1 MSVAATRHGAGRR
14 RRHRRGINWT
24 LGLIVV
30 AAIVALQGVMTLV
43 WVHEEFIGR
52 AQAFADAAL
61 ERALAM
67 HTVVETTEEPL
78 RGRLLG
84 ALADAHT
91 TTSLTPAPATAEAPE
106 WRHADRVYPHLD
118 LAALPARTE
127 VRIVEGAEARRR
139 GPPAELLVS
148 VPTRDGWLNVAFR
161 IDPGAS
167 AGLRVVTWAVLLALL
182 VVGLALLA
190 VRHATRPLRLLA
202 AAAERLGRDPDAP
215 PVEARGGREVALAV
229 RSFNEMQRRL
239 RALLDDR
246 RRMLGALSHD
256 LRTQLTRLRLRLETL
271 PDPEQ
276 RRLATVEM
284 DTMQAMVDGALAFAR
299 DDAADESPRDLD
311 LAALLAT
318 LCDERED
325 LGEAVSFEGPG
336 RLRLR
341 GRPVALRRAFDNLIG
356 NAVRY
361 GGGAEVR
368 LAEAGASARVTI
380 ADRGPGI
387 PAAERTRVLEPFVRL
402 DPSRSG
408 ETGGAGLG
416 LAVAAGAIRLHG
428 GDLAFDDRQ
437 GGGLLATVT
446 LPLVDPSASAGEEGE
461 APR

>member
-1 MSVAATRHGAGRR
+1 MSVLATRHGGGRR

-30 AAIVALQGVMTLV
+30 AAIVALQSVMTLV
-43 WVHEEFIGR
+43 WVHEEFIAR
-52 AQAFADAAL
+52 AQAFADGAL

-67 HTVVETTEEPL
+67 HTVVEATGEPL

-84 ALADAHT
+84 ALAGART
-91 TTSLTPAPATAEAPE
+91 TTSLTAAPATADAPE
-106 WRHADRVYPHLD
+106 WRHADRVYPRLD
-118 LAALPARTE
+118 LASFPRGSQ
-127 VRIVEGAEARRR
+127 VRLVEGPDGRRR

-148 VPTRDGWLNVAFR
+148 VPTRAGWLNVAFR

-167 AGLRVVTWAVLLALL
+167 AGLRIVTRAVLLALL

-190 VRHATRPLRLLA
+190 VRLATRPLRLLA

-229 RSFNEMQRRL
+229 RSFNGMQRRL

-246 RRMLGALSHD
+246 TRMLGALSHD

-276 RRLATVEM
+276 RRLATVET

-299 DDAADESPRDLD
+299 DDAADETPRELD

-325 LGEAVSFEGPG
+325 VGEAVSFTGPA

-356 NAVRY
+356 NALRY
-361 GGGAEVR
+361 GGGAEVS
-368 LAEAGASARVTI
+368 LAETGASARVTI

-387 PAAERTRVLEPFVRL
+387 PPEERTRVLEPFVRL

-428 GDLAFDDRQ
+428 GQLAFDDRP
-437 GGGLLATVT
+437 GGGLLVTVT
-446 LPLVDPSASAGEEGE
+446 LPLADPSAAPGEEGE
-461 APR
+461 TAR